1 MTCKQFLVLISRSLD
16 QALSADDERSLADHL
31 AQCTRCQSE
40 LEAHRRVQTLMQQL
54 PQSLPQ
60 TAAQGSVL
68 PQVKARLDDREAR
81 LVLLEDLER
90 FARRFVPAAAV
101 LLAVL
106 TGFAIRGIAERFRD
120 DSGLEWVLA
129 SAPTE
134 LIRPDTG
141 VWGLEWDVESTG
153 PDGE

>member
-1 MTCKQFLVLISRSLD
+1 MTCKHSLVLISRSLD
-16 QALSADDERSLADHL
+16 EALGSDDVRSLADHL
-31 AQCTRCQSE
+31 AQCTRCQNE
-40 LEAHRRVQTLMQQL
+40 LEAHRQVQTLIR
-54 PQSLPQ
+54 SLPQ

-68 PQVKARLDDREAR
+68 PQVRARLDEREAR

-106 TGFAIRGIAERFRD
+106 TGFAVRGIAERFRD

-129 SAPTE
+129 SAPAE
-134 LIRPDTG
+134 VIRSDAD
-141 VWGLEWDVESTG
+141 VWGLEWDDETAG
-153 PDGE
+153 PPGE

>member
-1 MTCKQFLVLISRSLD
+1 MTCKQSQVLISRSLD
-16 QALSADDERSLADHL
+16 GALSADDERSLADHL

-40 LEAHRRVQTLMQQL
+40 LEAHRRVQTLMR
-54 PQSLPQ
+54 SLPQ
-60 TAAQGSVL
+60 TAVRGSVL
-68 PQVKARLDDREAR
+68 PEVKARLDDREAR

-120 DSGLEWVLA
+120 DSALEWVLA
-129 SAPTE
+129 SAPAE
-134 LIRPDTG
+134 VIRPDAG
-141 VWGLEWDVESTG
+141 VWGLEWDDESTG
-153 PDGE
+153 PAGE